1 VIKLDVLNAPTPV
14 LWVGLFLTFNGVLAV
29 LNAITWSLL
38 WLVGFESVWTTTV
51 MLTASLLF
59 IEFHFA
65 RRIIRDLEHG
75 RRMLKMM
82 DKIIGKAA
90 DAGKEDA

>member
-1 VIKLDVLNAPTPV
+1 MTKSILDLPTPV
-14 LWVGLFLTFNGVLAV
+14 HWVGFFLAFNGVLAV
-29 LNAITWSLL
+29 LNAITWALL
-38 WLVGFESVWTTTV
+38 WLVGLESVWTTTV

-82 DKIIGKAA
+82 DKIIGKVA